1 MLSFRL
7 LTSTE
12 KEELKRSE
20 VAQQTLCEF
29 IHSLM
34 AQCLANVRRKLEKEV
49 TAVGHP
55 ILTPLT
61 PYSLTPPTVGTSRQW
76 PTGEG
81 CGQTERQTAGHEQT
95 APCSWIGA
103 VSFVNGVSVARMD
116 KVLYLERRTVLYRA
130 FHT

>member
-1 MLSFRL
+1 MAVLSFRL

-55 ILTPLT
+55 V
-61 PYSLTPPTVGTSRQW
+61 LTPPPNSLLSHTPNSRYISTVANW
-76 PTGEG
+76 
-81 CGQTERQTAGHEQT
+81 
-95 APCSWIGA
+95 
-103 VSFVNGVSVARMD
+103 
-116 KVLYLERRTVLYRA
+116 
-130 FHT
+130 